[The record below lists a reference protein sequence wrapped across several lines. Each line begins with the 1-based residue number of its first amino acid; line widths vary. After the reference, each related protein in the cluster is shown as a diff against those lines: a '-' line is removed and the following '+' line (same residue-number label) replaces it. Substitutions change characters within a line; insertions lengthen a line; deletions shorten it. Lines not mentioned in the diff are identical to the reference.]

1 MRYILIIISIVQ
13 QLVAQTTYTTQLN
26 LQSVGKKIPTYHLN
40 NTTKLNGNNVLPAP
54 TATSVL
60 PAFTPTLQIICVGE
74 SITFTNSSVDATNY
88 TWDFGDG
95 NSSVLDNPT
104 NTYTLAGQYTVT
116 LIAINGTLQ
125 GTATGTVIVNNFPNP
140 DFSIQQL
147 NSCDGTTQ
155 LNCLGNVTNNTW
167 VFSDGSQLTDT
178 CLIIKK
184 FNSANTYTVTH
195 TVNPN
200 SYCSSTV
207 TKEFTVTL
215 YSEELGEIPNVI
227 TPNFD
232 GKNDFI
238 DFSKYTKCGAIEFE
252 IYDRWGLIILSSNL
266 TKQSTWDGR
275 TSSGK
280 EVSNGAYFYVIKT
293 SDKSYKGTINVF
305 R

>member
-26 LQSVGKKIPTYHLN
+26 QRIVKKNASAYN
-40 NTTKLNGNNVLPAP
+40 VNSRAKLNANNLLPAP

-74 SITFTNSSVDATNY
+74 SITFTNTSIDALTY
-88 TWDFGDG
+88 SWDFGDG

-116 LIAINGTLQ
+116 LTAINGTLQ
-125 GTATGTVIVNNFPNP
+125 GTTTGTVIVNNFPNA
-140 DFSIQQL
+140 DISIQQL

-167 VFSDGSQLTDT
+167 AFSDGSQLTDT

-266 TKQSTWDGR
+266 TKQSSWDGR

-280 EVSNGAYFYVIKT
+280 EVTNGTYFYVIKT
-293 SDKSYKGTINVF
+293 SNNSYKGTIDVF